1 MVYFQVSRVDH
12 DRLGRGVR
20 GSQPLHHANEDTPF
34 TSPFPP
40 VVKGLVGAILLER
53 IAPAQSVPVDEND
66 TDQHLPITNSGLAVA
81 VREIWLEPRYLLV
94 GQPVQVTRA
103 RPPHGA

>member
-1 MVYFQVSRVDH
+1 MVCFQVSRVDH

-34 TSPFPP
+34 ASQFPR
-40 VVKGLVGAILLER
+40 VVKGLVGAILLGR
-53 IAPAQSVPVDEND
+53 IAPAQSVAVDEND
-66 TDQHLPITNSGLAVA
+66 TAQRLPITNSGLAVA

-94 GQPVQVTRA
+94 GQPIQVTHA
-103 RPPHGA
+103 RPSHGV